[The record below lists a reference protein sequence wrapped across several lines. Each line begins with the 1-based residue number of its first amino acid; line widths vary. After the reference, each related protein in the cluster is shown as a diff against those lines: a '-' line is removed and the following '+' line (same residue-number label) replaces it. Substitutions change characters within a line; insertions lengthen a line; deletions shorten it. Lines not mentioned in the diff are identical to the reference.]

1 MKHHR
6 NLSLTWTL
14 AALALF
20 WAAPAAAHPHIW
32 VDTGIE
38 VIFDAEGRATA
49 LRIRWDYDE
58 FYSLLLIEERGLDA
72 DHDGT
77 ASDAERAALQGFDMQ
92 WMEDFAGDTYAAS
105 GERPLTL
112 SAPEGWTAD
121 YRDGRL
127 TSSHL
132 RRIDP
137 PVTLDHP
144 LRIEVYDPG
153 YYSSY
158 SIAYDPT
165 FTPALPAGCRFDLQR
180 PDPATVD
187 RQLLDLLSRY
197 SPDQDVEADFPAI
210 GREFAEALV
219 LTCG

>member
-1 MKHHR
+1 MSATLR
-6 NLSLTWTL
+6 RLMAGACLQILL
-14 AALALF
+14 AAPL
-20 WAAPAAAHPHIW
+20 AAHPHIW
-32 VDTGIE
+32 VDAGLE
-38 VIFDAEGRATA
+38 VIFDAEGRASA

-58 FYSLLLIEERGLDA
+58 FYSLLLIEERGFDA

-77 ASDAERAALQGFDMQ
+77 ASDSERAALQGFDMQ
-92 WMEDFAGDTYAAS
+92 WVQGFAGDTYLSS
-105 GERPLTL
+105 GGQSVALAP
-112 SAPEGWTAD
+112 PEGWTAD

-127 TSSHL
+127 RSSHL

-137 PVTLDHP
+137 PLTLDRP

-158 SIAYDPT
+158 SITYPPI
-165 FTPALPAGCRFDLQR
+165 FTPALPAGCRFDLQK

-187 RQLLDLLSRY
+187 QKLLAALSRY
-197 SPDQDVEADFPAI
+197 ASDQDVEADFPAI
-210 GREFAEALV
+210 GAKFAEALV